1 MAHVPGVAPGTP
13 RELLADAVDQLAE
26 MSKTMVVKAVD
37 SVVEPIADQGV
48 KLAGEGM
55 KLAGEG
61 MKLAGEGMKLASE
74 GVKLAGEGV
83 KLAAAAGR
91 LAEDRLRKVLRHRRP
106 ERPPRQARQAGRQE
120 EGLIERRPAHGD
132 RGRRHRFDKARQVP

>member
-1 MAHVPGVAPGTP
+1 MAQFPGVAPGTP

-61 MKLAGEGMKLASE
+61 
-74 GVKLAGEGV
+74 V

-106 ERPPRQARQAGRQE
+106 DDHP
-120 EGLIERRPAHGD
+120 
-132 RGRRHRFDKARQVP
+132 DKPEKPDDKKKG